1 MSHADLT
8 RDWEPDIDVPRW
20 VKEPGNFD
28 GIGRTRAKALLPIGT
43 RLGEVVICNEVQTL
57 FQRTE
62 NRTNSDNAVSGGI
75 TFDQFEREIG
85 TPDAKLK
92 AGGLL
97 FIDHAD
103 FNFMDTV
110 HAEQYDVLEFDQNRV
125 QHDRPLF
132 DRNNRKVSDDQCL
145 YRAFVKRR

>member
-1 MSHADLT
+1 LARKELSPDRQIARQASTGAAQDQYT
-8 RDWEPDIDVPRW
+8 RIDQ
-20 VKEPGNFD
+20 KMAFD
-28 GIGRTRAKALLPIGT
+28 AIFCMAI
-43 RLGEVVICNEVQTL
+43 

-62 NRTNSDNAVSGGI
+62 NRTNSDNAVSAGI
-75 TFDQFEREIG
+75 TFDEFQREIG
-85 TPDAKLK
+85 ELDAKLK

-110 HAEQYDVLEFDQNRV
+110 HAERYEVLEFDQNRV
-125 QHDRPLF
+125 LHDRPLF